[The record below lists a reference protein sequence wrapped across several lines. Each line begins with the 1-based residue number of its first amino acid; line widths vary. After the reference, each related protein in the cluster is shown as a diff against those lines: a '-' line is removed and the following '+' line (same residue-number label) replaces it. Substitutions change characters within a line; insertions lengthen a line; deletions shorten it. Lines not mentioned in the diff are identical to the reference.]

1 MRRKI
6 AALAIFA
13 IAMMGTMVWI
23 ESAVHSAASTGTSFS
38 ERWSAAEDAIR
49 SGTFREGPAVQAATE

>member
-13 IAMMGTMVWI
+13 VAVTGTLVWI
-23 ESAVHSAASTGTSFS
+23 ESAVRSAPLAAASFS
-38 ERWSAAEDAIR
+38 ERWAAAEEAIR
-49 SGTFREGPAVQAATE
+49 SGTFREGPDGQAAAE